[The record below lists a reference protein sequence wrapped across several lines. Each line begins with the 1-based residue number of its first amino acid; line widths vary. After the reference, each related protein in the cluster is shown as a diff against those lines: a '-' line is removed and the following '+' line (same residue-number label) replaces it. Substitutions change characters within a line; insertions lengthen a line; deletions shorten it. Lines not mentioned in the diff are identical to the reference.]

1 MKKRSVRGLV
11 LTGLI
16 AGLYVVLTLPFGQ
29 IAFGP
34 IQFRLAE
41 VLTLLPF
48 FTPWA
53 IPGCTIGC
61 LLSNLLFST
70 PLDVVVGT
78 AATLIAAYLT
88 YKCKWL
94 LLAPLPPI
102 LANGLMI
109 GGLLTYLSTG
119 SFSWSVFALLGLSTV
134 QAGERLSQKAAR
146 AVTDYYQA
154 DCAAEELFARL
165 RAGEVPAGVTQED
178 DTYSYT
184 CPISDT
190 QQLCVTLQ
198 KQGGDWAVLRWQ
210 AESTVDWETD
220 DGLELWDGT

>member
-1 MKKRSVRGLV
+1 MKKFPVRGLV

-70 PLDVVVGT
+70 PLDVMVGS
-78 AATLIAAYLT
+78 AATLIAAFLT
-88 YKCKWL
+88 YKCRWM
-94 LLAPLPPI
+94 LLAPVPPI

-109 GGLLTYLSTG
+109 GGMLTYLTTG
-119 SFSWSVFALLGLSTV
+119 GFSWSVFALMAVEIAASEFVICFAVGVPFMRMIKHYKLDRFFNDK
-134 QAGERLSQKAAR
+134 RL
-146 AVTDYYQA
+146 
-154 DCAAEELFARL
+154 
-165 RAGEVPAGVTQED
+165 
-178 DTYSYT
+178 
-184 CPISDT
+184 
-190 QQLCVTLQ
+190 QQ
-198 KQGGDWAVLRWQ
+198 
-210 AESTVDWETD
+210 
-220 DGLELWDGT
+220 

>member
-1 MKKRSVRGLV
+1 MKKRSVRGLA

-119 SFSWSVFALLGLSTV
+119 SFSWSVFALLGLEVAASEFV
-134 QAGERLSQKAAR
+134 VCFAIGVPFMRMLKHYKLDRFFSEERLQEAP
-146 AVTDYYQA
+146 
-154 DCAAEELFARL
+154 FARKK
-165 RAGEVPAGVTQED
+165 R
-178 DTYSYT
+178 Y
-184 CPISDT
+184 
-190 QQLCVTLQ
+190 
-198 KQGGDWAVLRWQ
+198 
-210 AESTVDWETD
+210 
-220 DGLELWDGT
+220 